1 MSSARRGR
9 SSRNDHQFQRSGL
22 RINVRPDQRRGN
34 MPMKTLVLETTS
46 PFQGLPELVA
56 YDEGLFEKEGIK
68 VEWAERDE
76 AGIKTAD
83 TSLTDAKATNM
94 FGSHGTLLEQ
104 GKADMYN
111 ACEWGN
117 YCRAGGS
124 GVGSR
129 QVGRRG
135 IVTYAAIVVRPDSP
149 VYTPQQLAGRTVG
162 VPFYAGTHYLALHL
176 LEGFLPRDQIK
187 VCAAPNG
194 SRNRFNLMMKGEI
207 EATTLTEPYI
217 TLAEKKGC
225 RTICSAFFH
234 GTEVASD
241 KVDAETY
248 GAFNRAVREAV
259 RRINANK
266 RAYLHYFI
274 DYHKARD
281 PEIGTLKPE
290 DLREGRIVVV
300 DPAPIPA
307 DEMQRT
313 YEWVQS
319 WGMLGEVE
327 SPLRLVNLNV
337 QNRAHVAAQ

>member
-1 MSSARRGR
+1 
-9 SSRNDHQFQRSGL
+9 
-22 RINVRPDQRRGN
+22 
-34 MPMKTLVLETTS
+34 MKKLVLETTS
-46 PFQGLPELVA
+46 PFQGLAELVA
-56 YDEGLFEKEGIK
+56 YDEGLFAKEGVQ
-68 VEWAERDE
+68 VEWADRDE

-83 TSLTDAKATNM
+83 TTLKDVKGADP

-117 YCRAGGS
+117 YCRAGATN
-124 GVGSR
+124 VGSR
-129 QVGRRG
+129 QVGRRA

-176 LEGFLPRDQIK
+176 LEGFMPRDQIN
-187 VCAAPNG
+187 VCRAPNG
-194 SRNRFNLMMKGEI
+194 SRNRFDLMMKGEI

-225 RTICSAFFH
+225 RVICSAFFH

-241 KVDAETY
+241 RVDAETY
-248 GAFNRAVREAV
+248 AAFNRAVREAV

-266 RAYLHYFI
+266 KAYLHYFI
-274 DYHKARD
+274 DYHKAKD

-290 DLREGRIVVV
+290 DIREGRIVLV

-313 YEWVQS
+313 YEWVRS
-319 WGMLGEVE
+319 WGMLEEAE
-327 SPLRLVNLNV
+327 SPLQLVNIEV
-337 QNRAHVAAQ
+337 QKRAHPTIQ